1 MKTDNPSQTDIYSDL
16 SLKAFTIIIEA
27 FMQGCSGICM
37 FAFVVGFLLMIKY
50 DESKNVYTV
59 VQWVTGQPSFRTV
72 SSGADIRPQCT
83 FI

>member
-1 MKTDNPSQTDIYSDL
+1 
-16 SLKAFTIIIEA
+16 
-27 FMQGCSGICM
+27 M